1 MSCDASIEHHVDP
14 IDDASNGLS
23 MLAQGVQSD
32 GTAVQVQ
39 GQCSHTFQS
48 QCKIKDKVCKLIIDD
63 GSFTNAISSDLVAAL
78 SLSTRRLSMSRYMQW
93 MNQSGMLKITHKV
106 RVKFSIGNYIDTVDY
121 DVAPLSACHLLL
133 GQPWQFDLDATHGG
147 CSNTYLFMHKGMSH
161 VLKPMMET
169 AIEVDIFLL

>member
-63 GSFTNAISSDLVAAL
+63 GSFTNAISCSIISIYAEAFNVTLYAMDK
-78 SLSTRRLSMSRYMQW
+78 SKWY
-93 MNQSGMLKITHKV
+93 
-106 RVKFSIGNYIDTVDY
+106 VKNY
-121 DVAPLSACHLLL
+121 SQ
-133 GQPWQFDLDATHGG
+133 GEG
-147 CSNTYLFMHKGMSH
+147 
-161 VLKPMMET
+161 
-169 AIEVDIFLL
+169 